1 MASHPSDDQDATSD
15 YGDSITTSEFTSLNT
30 TRLLHSYE
38 HGRRVLVPRL
48 CHDGVL
54 QGRYGM
60 PNDDAE
66 QLREGVKHRLYS
78 DYILEGKLFIAPVGP
93 RPQKIV
99 DLGTGFGLWAL
110 DVAEQYPS
118 ARVIGVDLSPIQ
130 PNWLPP
136 NLEFRV
142 EDLDD
147 EYRPWTNIYL
157 GADLMHLRFLLPTVR
172 RPELLLRNCLEN
184 LKPGGWIEIHDI
196 IPKIFSDDGT
206 AGDNHPIHILYKH
219 IDGPFSSV
227 YGWNLQFPL
236 PRPAYW
242 RASAS
247 STSRSGATPSPS
259 AGGTTTPASERWA
272 SLARAFF
279 RTGWSPCCT
288 GTRRW
293 GWTPT
298 GRISWDRTSSMRLT
312 TRGSTHSMIGLTF
325 GPRSHYRELRTD
337 DAHVRH
343 QERCSGGQGGGPAGE
358 DATDFADVKVQK
370 TRPNHSPHA
379 PPSSAISGTQR
390 ATTLLGSYTGSAGE
404 GLYSPNERVG
414 RSAKD
419 TSLQHPV
426 HDMASIGMPMGKHRN
441 LTHEALVFKRVV

>member
-38 HGRRVLVPRL
+38 HGRR
-48 CHDGVL
+48 GVL

-196 IPKIFSDDGT
+196 IPRIFSDDGT

-227 YGWNLQFPL
+227 YGWNLQFP
-236 PRPAYW
+236 
-242 RASAS
+242 
-247 STSRSGATPSPS
+247 PS
-259 AGGTTTPASERWA
+259 APRILESLGFVNITVRRNAIPIGRWHNDA
-272 SLARAFF
+272 RLREMGVFSQSLLSDWLVTMLHRYETLGLDADGAHKLGQDILDAFNN
-279 RTGWSPCCT
+279 P
-288 GTRRW
+288 
-293 GWTPT
+293 
-298 GRISWDRTSSMRLT
+298 RIHAQHDWL
-312 TRGSTHSMIGLTF
+312 
-325 GPRSHYRELRTD
+325 
-337 DAHVRH
+337 
-343 QERCSGGQGGGPAGE
+343 
-358 DATDFADVKVQK
+358 DVWAQK
-370 TRPNHSPHA
+370 PLS
-379 PPSSAISGTQR
+379 
-390 ATTLLGSYTGSAGE
+390 
-404 GLYSPNERVG
+404 
-414 RSAKD
+414 
-419 TSLQHPV
+419 
-426 HDMASIGMPMGKHRN
+426 
-441 LTHEALVFKRVV
+441 